1 MSIRVSIRGGFSRIR
16 TDVEAAGTAS
26 VKKKCRELFEALVK
40 HSPVYTGSYR
50 ASWTIN
56 LHRMA
61 MSYTVGGHDGAPLPP
76 PKFVFP
82 AGYRLGDKIVFG
94 NRTPYA
100 ERLENGWSSQAP
112 AGVVKVALASVKF
125 R

>member
-1 MSIRVSIRGGFSRIR
+1 MPIRVSIRGGFDEVGVR
-16 TDVEAAGTAS
+16 V
-26 VKKKCRELFEALVK
+26 VKAKCKALYDALIK

-50 ASWTIN
+50 ASWTISLN
-56 LHRMA
+56 RMDLN
-61 MSYTVGGHDGAPLPP
+61 YVTGGSSAAPLPP
-76 PKFVFP
+76 PKFTFP
-82 AGYRLGDKIVFG
+82 AGYKLGDKIVFG

-112 AGVVKVALASVKF
+112 AGVVKVAVTSVTF